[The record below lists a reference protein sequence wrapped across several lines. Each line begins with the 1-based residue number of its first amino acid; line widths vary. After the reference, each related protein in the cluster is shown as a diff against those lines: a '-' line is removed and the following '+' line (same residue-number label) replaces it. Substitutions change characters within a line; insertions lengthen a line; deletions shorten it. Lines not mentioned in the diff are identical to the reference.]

1 MTTAGIGQQRA
12 PSSSAWQHLAQS
24 GTTNASKA
32 EGIGLQSFASSAIFT
47 WLSPTDYHFF
57 RHLKNFLQGKCF
69 HNQQEIDNSKSSSNS
84 EAWIYMLQNW
94 TNIISRWQNLLIIM
108 VLISSNK
115 DMFESSYNELK
126 FTVQNCN
133 YFFTNLITGHFLKR
147 LNIELPCDPT
157 VPSLVIFP
165 GQLKISVH
173 T

>member
-1 MTTAGIGQQRA
+1 MTTPGSKWYNQCFKSWRNWATKFCLICHIHLTSRQLTAISSGI
-12 PSSSAWQHLAQS
+12 S
-24 GTTNASKA
+24 TTFCRENASTTSRRQ
-32 EGIGLQSFASSAIFT
+32 IIL
-47 WLSPTDYHFF
+47 
-57 RHLKNFLQGKCF
+57 
-69 HNQQEIDNSKSSSNS
+69 SKSSSNP

-94 TNIISRWQNLLIIM
+94 TNIISHWQNLLIIM
-108 VLISSNK
+108 ALFLPNK
-115 DMFESSYNELK
+115 DVSESSYNELE

-147 LNIELPCDPT
+147 LNRELPCDPT